1 MACLLYG
8 AIEMRLILFIESSA
22 FNLSQEY
29 FKLVTVVYRRYIWD
43 LGTATSRGF
52 EDLDL
57 RVIR

>member
-1 MACLLYG
+1 
-8 AIEMRLILFIESSA
+8 MRLILFIESSA
-22 FNLSQEY
+22 FDLSEEY

-52 EDLDL
+52 GDLDL